1 MSSRRG
7 IAPEL
12 LTAAARLRGR
22 RVGVIANRRGMFKDP
37 AGGPPKFGGIVYAD
51 SAEKVA
57 YFMDMCDR
65 QQMPLLFVQD
75 VSGFMVG
82 VEAEHSG
89 IIRAGAR
96 MVESMATAR
105 FRRSYFTTNHARG
118 AGYYAMAG
126 QGFDPDFIFTWPTGR
141 MGVMEGESA
150 VRAIFGPKIDRAAE
164 AGQALDPDTVGA
176 IEHTRAEYE
185 KQLDATY
192 AGGARIRRCDHCARG
207 DARRS
212 RPRDAVLAREP
223 GAAHRNV
230 YPEGRRVSRSAGARR
245 FRRDTMSVTHCARG
259 LRPGILGRLA
269 GSPEPPGPDGPDRL
283 SDARLPGRDHDVDP
297 AEAARAGPRGRA
309 TRATSCR

>member
-1 MSSRRG
+1 MTWNASRSCGTWWPICRARSCCLRLKIYDLMPADHRQPYDVRALLDTFLDEG
-7 IAPEL
+7 QFDEFQAGYAPEM

-22 RVGVIANRRGMFKDP
+22 RVGVIANRRGMFKDSS
-37 AGGPPKFGGIVYAD
+37 GGPPKFGGIVYAD

-65 QQMPLLFVQD
+65 QKMPLLFVQD

-105 FRRSYFTTNHARG
+105 VPKIVLTTNHASG

-150 VRAIFGPKIDRAAE
+150 VRAIFGPKIDRATE
-164 AGQALDPDTVGA
+164 AGEDLDPDTVGA
-176 IEHTRAEYE
+176 IAHTRAEYE

-192 AGGARIRRCDHCARG
+192 AAARG
-207 DARRS
+207 FVDAIIV
-212 RPRDAVLAREP
+212 PEETRDVLDLAMRCSLENP
-223 GAAHRNV
+223 APHVGT
-230 YPEGRRVSRSAGARR
+230 
-245 FRRDTMSVTHCARG
+245 FTLRDDS
-259 LRPGILGRLA
+259 
-269 GSPEPPGPDGPDRL
+269 
-283 SDARLPGRDHDVDP
+283 
-297 AEAARAGPRGRA
+297 
-309 TRATSCR
+309 